1 MLMGFGWENWGGGKH
16 GSNTIRLDSIAA
28 YWGLSMQPHICSAR
42 QRQGSSCCSPTAS
55 ARLRRNSANLSIQ
68 SWYGREAIARQAPLK
83 GTCQTETN
91 SSLTPTQPMLT
102 HGYKL
107 SNSHSIS
114 GQAAGCTS
122 GNFRTHRPVAS
133 ARRHSKPWPFTWHSR
148 PLTERSRKCSALP
161 PPCKGP
167 KKKSRAARG
176 LC

>member
-1 MLMGFGWENWGGGKH
+1 MEATQFVWTPL
-16 GSNTIRLDSIAA
+16 RLIGAFPCNPTSAQLGNAKVPAA
-28 YWGLSMQPHICSAR
+28 AR
-42 QRQGSSCCSPTAS
+42 RLLAQGSGATLQTCQSSPGTEE
-55 ARLRRNSANLSIQ
+55 RLLLAKP
-68 SWYGREAIARQAPLK
+68 PLK

-114 GQAAGCTS
+114 GQVAGCTS

-167 KKKSRAARG
+167 KKI
-176 LC
+176 